1 MGSSASLVTGILAL
15 SVICERVEDK
25 VLSVRHGNSAGVRQ
39 MDKGYDGTLEP
50 DRKTVLGGYGRAEGF
65 ENRDEGRQ
73 LVRMRLDVVAVD
85 GAQFIV

>member
-1 MGSSASLVTGILAL
+1 
-15 SVICERVEDK
+15 
-25 VLSVRHGNSAGVRQ
+25 

-85 GAQFIV
+85 GAQFIM